1 LSVLLP
7 ELASVRLRETTD
19 ELVVE
24 VDVPEEVELPRL
36 SMRLREGRLEI
47 RLPRVQQFSA
57 GIVGFHPEA
66 SGV

>member
-7 ELASVRLRETTD
+7 ELASVRLRETTE

-24 VDVPEEVELPRL
+24 VDVPEEIDLPRL

-47 RLPRVQQFSA
+47 RLPRVHPFSA
-57 GIVGFHPEA
+57 GIVGFHPGA